1 MKAGVVVSVLFAIVF
16 LAGVIGVFKPY
27 IKGTK
32 RWHFGLAAFVA
43 FVMVGVFADPPTN
56 TDTKAQQLVSS
67 DKPVDGKEEDRAEAS
82 PKEPESNWQ
91 YYNDKDEMRGTESR
105 YAQLEGSNTINLD
118 FPYGEQRGSIVVRQ
132 SAQFGFDILV
142 GVESGQIM
150 CNSFSR
156 SHINVKF
163 DDGPIQRYGCTDA
176 SDGTNNMVFIEG
188 SKGFL
193 GKLKQSKKV
202 IVEAEFFQNG
212 MQQLAFDTAN
222 LKWED

>member
-1 MKAGVVVSVLFAIVF
+1 MSSLFVIVF
-16 LAGVIGVFKPY
+16 LAALVGVFKPY
-27 IKGTK
+27 IKGVK
-32 RWHFGLAAFVA
+32 RWHFGLGTVVA
-43 FVMVGVFADPPTN
+43 FIMVGVFADPSTT
-56 TDTKAQQLVSS
+56 TDVKSQQLASA
-67 DKPVDGKEEDRAEAS
+67 DKPADGKAEEKRLAAK
-82 PKEPESNWQ
+82 KEPESNWQ

-105 YAQLEGSNTINLD
+105 YAELEGSNTINLD
-118 FPYGEQRGSIVVRQ
+118 FPYGEQRGRMVVRQ

-163 DDGPIQRYGCTDA
+163 DDGPIQRYGCNEA
-176 SDGTNNMVFIEG
+176 SDGTSNMVFVEG
-188 SKGFL
+188 AKGFL
-193 GKLKQSKKV
+193 GKLTKSKKV

-222 LKWED
+222 LKWEN